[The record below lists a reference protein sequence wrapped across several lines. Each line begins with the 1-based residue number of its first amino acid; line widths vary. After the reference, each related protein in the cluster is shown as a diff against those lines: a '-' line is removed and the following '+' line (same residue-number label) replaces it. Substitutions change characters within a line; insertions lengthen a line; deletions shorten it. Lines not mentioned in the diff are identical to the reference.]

1 MFFHLICFSYGKND
15 WERSSSVPSSYHHGM
30 HAPMNT
36 PESSESSW
44 QMPLSRGNIYS
55 IPSVSSQNLAPAGPS
70 VPCLPQ
76 QHYYSKVPDISTV
89 PEEEEVENFY
99 MDLDN
104 IPEEAEGNYE
114 HNIDLPMGSRPA
126 HHTTI
131 DSDCTT
137 FMEGRG
143 CLTRAV
149 TANNVK
155 SRGRRT
161 SIAKK
166 LKKVGKHIHQI
177 GHQKLQLKTLA
188 HL

>member
-1 MFFHLICFSYGKND
+1 
-15 WERSSSVPSSYHHGM
+15 M

-36 PESSESSW
+36 PESSETSW
-44 QMPLSRGNIYS
+44 KIPVPSGNLQS
-55 IPSVSSQNLAPAGPS
+55 IPSVSSQDLASLPPPTSHRGPPIS
-70 VPCLPQ
+70 SH
-76 QHYYSKVPDISTV
+76 QHYYSKVPNISTV

-99 MDLDN
+99 MDLEN
-104 IPEEAEGNYE
+104 IPEEMENYE
-114 HNIDLPMGSRPA
+114 EDLPSNENQPPL
-126 HHTTI
+126 HTTI

-143 CLTRAV
+143 CINRAV
-149 TANNVK
+149 TGNNVK